1 MLLPSVAPGFRK
13 VFASVVTAALAT
25 GDAKQ
30 YFEVLFVRLQLG
42 RFPAAILRPC
52 FVQRLQFLVAVFDF
66 EKHPY

>member
-1 MLLPSVAPGFRK
+1 MLLPSVAPDFRR

-25 GDAKQ
+25 GDIKPV
-30 YFEVLFVRLQLG
+30 FRSTFRLSSLG